1 MNFISFII
9 GLVIFCLVLGAILW
23 IGFYVVLPLVIAAAV
38 ISFIASLARKWTHPK
53 EKSTI
58 YHFQKNKQNQ
68 VIDVEFEE
76 IKE

>member
-1 MNFISFII
+1 MNFISFVI
-9 GLVIFCLVLGAILW
+9 GLVIFCFVLAAVLW
-23 IGFYVVLPLVIAAAV
+23 IGFYVVLPLVILAAA
-38 ISFIASLARKWTHPK
+38 ISFVVSLTRKWTHPK
-53 EKSTI
+53 EKNTS